1 MKLQIQFD
9 LTITVDLPSRYQIY
23 NVIVGETLNKC

>member
-9 LTITVDLPSRYQIY
+9 LTITVDLPSRCRMD
-23 NVIVGETLNKC
+23 NVTVGEILDEC

>member
-9 LTITVDLPSRYQIY
+9 LTITVDLPNSYRID
-23 NVIVGETLNKC
+23 NVIVGEILDKC

>member
-9 LTITVDLPSRYQIY
+9 LTITVDLPSRYRID
-23 NVIVGETLNKC
+23 NVIVDEILDKC